1 MTLNL
6 TSANQ
11 VKQLLAEHGIH
22 PKKRLGQH
30 FLIDRNTL
38 TRIVDA
44 CEATPETNVLEIG
57 PGLGVVTREL
67 AERAGRV
74 VCVDIDPDMCAVL
87 EQTVGASPNVEI
99 VTADFLEVGLSDF
112 LRERGDGSWC
122 IVGNLPYYITSPIL
136 EKLIEA
142 KSLVNRAVLM
152 IQREV
157 ADRLRAAPGSDDYG
171 SLSVF
176 VQYHCIVE
184 SVMRVSK
191 NVFYPVPDVD
201 SEVIKLTLRPKQ
213 PVPVCNEDLFF
224 RIVRAA
230 FGKRRKTLQ
239 NALSSSAELGWD
251 RDTATRA
258 LVSAG
263 IDIGRRGETLSIGEF
278 AAISNA
284 AL

>member
-6 TSANQ
+6 TSSSQ

-44 CEATPETNVLEIG
+44 CEATPDSNVLEIG

-67 AERAGRV
+67 VERGARV

-87 EQTVGASPNVEI
+87 EQTVGGLANVE
-99 VTADFLEVGLSDF
+99 VVNADFLEVELPDF
-112 LRERGDGSWC
+112 FSERVNGSWC

-142 KSLVNRAVLM
+142 KSFVSRAVLM

-201 SEVIKLTLRPKQ
+201 SEVIKLTLRPEP
-213 PVPVCNEDLFF
+213 PVSVRDENLFF
-224 RIVRAA
+224 RVVRAA

-251 RDTATRA
+251 RDTATHA

-263 IDIGRRGETLSIGEF
+263 IDAGRRGETLSIGEF

-284 AL
+284 GR